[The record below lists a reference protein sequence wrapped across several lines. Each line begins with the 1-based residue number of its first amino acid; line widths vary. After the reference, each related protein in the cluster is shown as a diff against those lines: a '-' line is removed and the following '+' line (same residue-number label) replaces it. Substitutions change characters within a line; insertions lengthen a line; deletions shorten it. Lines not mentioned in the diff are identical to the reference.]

1 MAAKIEL
8 HAQTRQETG
17 KRASRR
23 LRRTDKVIGTLYG
36 AQKAPTAI
44 TVEHHKLLKAM
55 ENEAFYSTILTLTL
69 DTTPEKVVVKALQRH
84 PSKPRVQHVD
94 FFRINPNEK
103 LTMHVPLHFLGE
115 DQAPG
120 VKVGNGVIS
129 HFMNE
134 VGVRCL
140 PSDLPEYIE
149 IDLSK
154 LEMNDAIHLSD
165 LKLPKGVELVD
176 FMHGNIEEHNKMVA
190 NLHAPHI
197 IQEPIPTEAPVATEV
212 EAIRVSA
219 EKPEEAAAEGK
230 KEGKKE

>member
-8 HAQTRQETG
+8 QAKTRSEIG

-23 LRRTDKVIGTLYG
+23 LRNTNLVIGTLYG
-36 AQKAPTAI
+36 AHKNPTSI

-55 ENEAFYSTILTLTL
+55 ENEAFYSSILTLHL
-69 DTTPEKVVVKALQRH
+69 DSTPEKVVIKDLQRH

-94 FFRINPNEK
+94 FLRINPNEK
-103 LTMHVPLHFLGE
+103 LSMHIPLHFMGE
-115 DQAPG
+115 EGAPG
-120 VKVGNGVIS
+120 VKVGGGVVS

-134 VGVRCL
+134 VEIRCL
-140 PSDLPEYIE
+140 PADLPEYIE
-149 IDLSK
+149 VDLSK
-154 LEMNDAIHLSD
+154 LELDDTVHLSD

-176 FMHGNIEEHNKMVA
+176 FMHGNVEDHNKPVA
-190 NLHAPHI
+190 NVHMPQL

-219 EKPEEAAAEGK
+219 DKPEEAAAEGK
-230 KEGKKE
+230 KDSK